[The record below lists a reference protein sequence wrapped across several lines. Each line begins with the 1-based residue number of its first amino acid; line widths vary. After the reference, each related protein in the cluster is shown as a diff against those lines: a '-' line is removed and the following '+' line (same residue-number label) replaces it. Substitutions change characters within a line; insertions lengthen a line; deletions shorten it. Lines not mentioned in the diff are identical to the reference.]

1 MGSLYRNHV
10 SYGGLR
16 SKLILPDDMGGFL
29 SNSRGTN
36 PSSQNATALI
46 EEGVKLLGDVPI
58 RLPSNGYVGGG
69 G

>member
-1 MGSLYRNHV
+1 MGGLFRNHV

-36 PSSQNATALI
+36 PSSESSTFLI
-46 EEGVKLLGDVPI
+46 EEGVKLLGDQPI
-58 RLPSNGYVGGG
+58 RIPSMGDGG
-69 G
+69 

>member
-1 MGSLYRNHV
+1 MGGLFRNHV

-36 PSSQNATALI
+36 PSSESSTFLI
-46 EEGVKLLGDVPI
+46 EEGVKLLGDKPI
-58 RLPSNGYVGGG
+58 RIPSMGGG